1 MLTEKEKFEI
11 STRLAKRRITIL
23 KIVATTVAIVGAF
36 ATVDTTYNI
45 LTTDYSPT
53 ILANEAIGI
62 VTIVIGVS
70 GYLLARTN
78 RQGLIQI
85 GAYLVTGFWTLAIF
99 LSLFLT
105 SFSALT
111 VAALVLP
118 ILTAG
123 LLFTPKEI
131 LIWLGGILLAFTIAF
146 IITLTTSNLSTTAKG
161 VGNVIIPLD
170 APTLITS
177 YVFFLILFSI
187 LGLGLWFLQVNMGA
201 VLDEVKLQVEQLAN
215 YSQEREQKRQA
226 GEEVSGQLNLMTS
239 ELNTMAIQQARR
251 AHQQAQAV
259 VEMSSTLHE
268 LGETARQIATNAKV
282 VKIASENGLN
292 SAQKVYITSQKVNA
306 TAIEGQVAVN
316 NSIQSIDEAQQ
327 GIGKLIENLTE
338 LANDSIHIN
347 SVITL
352 ISNIADETHLLA
364 LNAAIESAGAGQQG
378 ERFEVVAAEIKNLA
392 NRAITAVRNVSET
405 VSKLQTSV
413 GAAVKASEETSQ
425 KTYQAVAQSKQ
436 AGAVIIAL
444 DQVLGVAA
452 VNSLE
457 IVDIVKQIVEQ
468 TETISIATLQQES
481 SVNQSVVT
489 MVEVDET
496 AQSSANATQAVSN
509 TIETINE
516 LSVKLK
522 AILDTRVLT
531 IPS

>member
-11 STRLAKRRITIL
+11 TIRLTKRRITIL
-23 KIVATTVAIVGAF
+23 KIVATTVVIVGAI
-36 ATVDTTYNI
+36 ATANTTYTI
-45 LTTDYSPT
+45 LATNYNPT

-62 VTIVIGVS
+62 VTMVVGAS

-78 RQGLIQI
+78 QQGLIQI
-85 GAYLVTGFWTLAIF
+85 GAYLLTGFWVLAIF

-105 SFSALT
+105 NFSAQT
-111 VAALVLP
+111 TAALILP

-131 LIWLGGILLAFTIAF
+131 LIWLGGILFTFTVAF
-146 IITLTTSNLSTTAKG
+146 IITLTTSNLSSTATAASTA
-161 VGNVIIPLD
+161 VIPLD
-170 APTLITS
+170 TTTLITS

-187 LGLGLWFLQVNMGA
+187 VGLGLWFLQVNMGA
-201 VLDEVKLQVEQLAN
+201 VLDEVKSQVEQLAN

-226 GEEVSGQLNLMTS
+226 GEEVSAQLNLMTG
-239 ELNTMAIQQARR
+239 ELSTMAIQQARR

-259 VEMSSTLHE
+259 VEMSSTLQE
-268 LGETARQIATNAKV
+268 LGETARQIANNARL

-292 SAQKVYITSQKVNA
+292 SAQKVYTTSQKVNA
-306 TAIEGQVAVN
+306 TATEGQVAVN
-316 NSIQSIDEAQQ
+316 NSIQSIEEAQQ
-327 GIGKLIENLTE
+327 GISNLIENLTE

-347 SVITL
+347 SIITL
-352 ISNIADETHLLA
+352 ISTIADETHLLA
-364 LNAAIESAGAGQQG
+364 LNAAIESAGAGQEG
-378 ERFEVVAAEIKNLA
+378 ERFGVVAAEIKNLA

-405 VSKLQTSV
+405 ISKLQTSV

-452 VNSLE
+452 INSLE

-468 TETISIATLQQES
+468 TETISVATLQQES
-481 SVNQSVVT
+481 AVNQSVTT

-496 AQSSANATQAVSN
+496 AQSSANATQVVSN

-516 LSVKLK
+516 LSLKLK
-522 AILDTRVLT
+522 AILDTRILAT
-531 IPS
+531 PS